1 MSPAEPGGVPSEW
14 GASKRGEVETLL
26 GDLRKSCLNKREKLK
41 RKTKTPVKP
50 VDARHRMDGIAK

>member
-1 MSPAEPGGVPSEW
+1 MPSEW

-26 GDLRKSCLNKREKLK
+26 EDLRKSCLNKREKLK
-41 RKTKTPVKP
+41 RKKTKTPVKP